1 MKLRHRRT
9 VACLIVTAALS
20 GCAGPQTRMPTVS
33 STEYAEEALNQLEFA
48 LKREVRDEVRLWNVG
63 TPILVG
69 AAELCEEKVRPYTGL
84 WALNLWNFGA
94 LYQNAARKLY
104 GLDENL
110 RIAHML
116 PGSPAAAA
124 GLIAGDIVLSAG
136 GLAIPRGEGARDRFY
151 QILESYGRAGSPIEI
166 KVSRDGQTLAFRVV
180 PESQCDYPMILR
192 SDDGVN
198 AYADGRAIYLT
209 QGIMRFTE
217 SPALQRFPSFSRTGR
232 RPALIHVY

>member
-9 VACLIVTAALS
+9 IACLIVSAALS
-20 GCAGPQTRMPTVS
+20 GCAAPQTRVPTVS

-69 AAELCEEKVRPYTGL
+69 AAELCEGKVRPYTGL
-84 WALNLWNFGA
+84 WVFNLWNFGA

-104 GLDENL
+104 GLDQNL
-110 RIAHML
+110 RVAHML
-116 PGSPAAAA
+116 PGSPAAEA

-151 QILESYGRAGSPIEI
+151 QILETYGRAGSPIEI
-166 KVSRDGQTLAFRVV
+166 KASRGGQTLAFRVV
-180 PESQCDYPMILR
+180 PGTPQRVPAEGCSNATTFPFGMSR
-192 SDDGVN
+192 SK
-198 AYADGRAIYLT
+198 R
-209 QGIMRFTE
+209 
-217 SPALQRFPSFSRTGR
+217 SRTPSMETSR
-232 RPALIHVY
+232 IWQV